1 MLIRA
6 WPPTAPELGTS
17 PVRVGREEWR
27 TTKPMRR
34 SLGLERRHDGWVT
47 MANQR
52 RQRSSEVV
60 MLELGEEGRRAG
72 MGAVRTGQ
80 GPQPFIEVGGRQR
93 HRGGFNGRPW
103 SHRLHTVKR
112 NGGIYD

>member
-1 MLIRA
+1 MLVRA
-6 WPPTAPELGTS
+6 WPPTTPELGSS
-17 PVRVGREEWR
+17 PVRVGRGEWR
-27 TTKPMRR
+27 TMKPMRR

-103 SHRLHTVKR
+103 RHRLHTVKR
-112 NGGIYD
+112 GGGIYD